1 MATEFKPHEGNTRIL
16 RDAFSKFVSGVTV
29 VTTASEEGPVG
40 ITANSFSSLS
50 LDPALVLWSPY
61 TVSRRFP
68 FFENAQYFAIHI
80 LSADQE
86 YLCYDFAKSPF
97 GFHNTEV
104 SFNTKNVPLIKNCL
118 ARFECR
124 KRAIYPGG
132 DHVIVVGEVENVQMR
147 EDNALS
153 FFDGKF
159 RQLSI

>member
-61 TVSRRFP
+61 TGSRRFP

-97 GFHNTEV
+97 GFDNTDV
-104 SFNTKNVPLIKNCL
+104 SFNTKNVPLIENCL

-124 KRAIYPGG
+124 KCAIYPGG
-132 DHVIVVGEVENVQMR
+132 DHVIVVGEVESVQMR
-147 EDNALS
+147 EGNALS
-153 FFDGKF
+153 FFEGKF
-159 RQLSI
+159 RELST

>member
-61 TVSRRFP
+61 TGSRRFP

-97 GFHNTEV
+97 GFENTEV
-104 SFNTKNVPLIKNCL
+104 SFKIKNVPLIKNCFV
-118 ARFECR
+118 RFECR
-124 KRAIYPGG
+124 KRAIY
-132 DHVIVVGEVENVQMR
+132 
-147 EDNALS
+147 S
-153 FFDGKF
+153 
-159 RQLSI
+159 